1 MSHLYIVAFFKVD
14 MMGSNMENNQQ
25 TLVIILVIA
34 LVIAVFRTPKYE
46 DFSAKE
52 WSDRYYA
59 CQSNLSDTEDELG
72 DYEYALNRANSSI
85 EDAKSYAWESYYDM
99 GEALDYLETVDP

>member
-1 MSHLYIVAFFKVD
+1 
-14 MMGSNMENNQQ
+14 MGINMENNQQ
-25 TLVIILVIA
+25 ALVIILVIA

-46 DFSAKE
+46 DYTAEE

-59 CQSNLSDTEDELG
+59 CQSSLSDTEDELS
-72 DYEYALNRANSSI
+72 DYEYALDQANSNI
-85 EDAKSYAWESYYDM
+85 EDAKYYAWESYYDM